1 MPLRDAA
8 PDDLLRFLP
17 ARALGHLLLLAAVL
31 LLLAACEQLPRPFQ
45 PEDKT
50 GNPLLAPIEGQTLE
64 VLPLQG
70 QVPPLPDA
78 GAMQIASALVEA
90 GLPATYGQRTAQSR
104 LLLGTA
110 ELGPGALGEHL
121 RVRWEVYGPGGT
133 LLHIYLQ
140 EADLPAGAWMRG
152 GAGTLAKIGHEA
164 APILAAAAQ
173 GPEEVAARP
182 DSIAREGERPTV
194 AVYGLWGA
202 PGDGGQS
209 VPRALASIMT
219 QRGFLVV
226 DDLSAGGFA
235 IDGVMQISAAAGGQQ
250 QVSLVW
256 RVLSGEEG
264 EFLGQV
270 EQANVIPAGSL
281 DGPWGDVAAI
291 VAAAAADGLLNL
303 MSEAGKL

>member
-1 MPLRDAA
+1 MPLRHAA
-8 PDDLLRFLP
+8 PAVLLRLLP
-17 ARALGHLLLLAAVL
+17 ARALGHLLLLAALL
-31 LLLAACEQLPRPFQ
+31 LLLAACEKLPRPFQ
-45 PEDKT
+45 PTDKM
-50 GNPLLAPIEGQTLE
+50 GNPLLAPVEGQTLE

-70 QVPPLPDA
+70 EAPELPDG
-78 GAMQIASALVEA
+78 GALQIASALVEA
-90 GLPATYGQRTAQSR
+90 GLPATFGQRTATSR

-110 ELGPGALGEHL
+110 EVEPGALGEHL
-121 RVRWEVYGPGGT
+121 RLRWEVYGPGGS
-133 LLHIYLQ
+133 LLNVYLQ
-140 EADLPAGAWMRG
+140 EADLPP
-152 GAGTLAKIGHEA
+152 GTWLQGDAAALATIGRAA
-164 APILAAAAQ
+164 APLLAPAAQ

-182 DSIAREGERPTV
+182 DSVAKDGQRPMV
-194 AVYGLWGA
+194 VVYGLWGA

-226 DDLSAGGFA
+226 DDLTAGGFA
-235 IDGVMQISAAAGGQQ
+235 IDGEMQVQNAADGQQ

-281 DGPWGDVAAI
+281 DGPWGDIAAV
-291 VAAAAADGLLNL
+291 VAAAAADGLVSL